1 MSHVEAN
8 AASSKFDASLSCLSA
23 AVEACPMCPGG
34 SLTLLRHIEG
44 VAYLRCTQC
53 GTILAEKVFLT
64 RTIEGDARIYDD
76 AYWKEELSSARQRGF
91 GASIIRL
98 AEVFAYARRP
108 VRRFLDV
115 SSGAGV
121 LLDAAAELL
130 PEIADTFWGIEPFP
144 PPPAFQSRH
153 PQYCIGFLSSLTGCF
168 DGGVC
173 IEVIEH
179 LPPPVLKKLVDEL
192 ARLSE
197 PRALWY
203 FNSAQPDYVENVE
216 PGYLDP
222 YERGHIASYSVD
234 GLRHLFRKSGFT
246 LHELPGRDWAFLAEY
261 GDNPPQDASDLL
273 NRVWTMLPE
282 NRDHLTSGRFGNLL
296 LSAAIESARCYVEAS
311 EATRALQELKNVRQ
325 RKKRL
330 PFKLGTW
337 FHR

>member
-1 MSHVEAN
+1 
-8 AASSKFDASLSCLSA
+8 
-23 AVEACPMCPGG
+23 MCPGG
-34 SLTLLRHIEG
+34 SLTPLRYVDG
-44 VAYLRCTQC
+44 VSFLRCNEC
-53 GTILAEKVFLT
+53 GTILAEKDFLA
-64 RTIEGDARIYDD
+64 RTIAGEARVYDD
-76 AYWKEELSSARQRGF
+76 AYWKEELFSARERGF

-130 PEIADTFWGIEPFP
+130 PEIANTFWGVEPFP
-144 PPPAFQSRH
+144 PPPAFRSQH
-153 PQYCIGFLSSLTGCF
+153 PQYCVGFLSSLSGCF

-179 LPPPVLKKLVDEL
+179 LPPPVLEKLVGEL

-203 FNSAQPDYVENVE
+203 FNSAQPDYVEKIE

-222 YERGHIASYSVD
+222 YNRGHIASYSLD
-234 GLRHLFRKSGFT
+234 GLRHLFRKAGFT
-246 LHELPGRDWAFLAEY
+246 LHALPGRDWAFLAEY
-261 GDNPPQDASDLL
+261 GDNPPEDGTDLL
-273 NRVWTMLPE
+273 NRVWAMLPE
-282 NRDHLTSGRFGNLL
+282 NRDHLTSARFGNLL
-296 LSAAIESARCYVEAS
+296 VAAAAESARGYVESSRAAS
-311 EATRALQELKNVRQ
+311 AIQELNKARE
-325 RKKRL
+325 RKKRRRL
-330 PFKLGTW
+330 FKLRTW